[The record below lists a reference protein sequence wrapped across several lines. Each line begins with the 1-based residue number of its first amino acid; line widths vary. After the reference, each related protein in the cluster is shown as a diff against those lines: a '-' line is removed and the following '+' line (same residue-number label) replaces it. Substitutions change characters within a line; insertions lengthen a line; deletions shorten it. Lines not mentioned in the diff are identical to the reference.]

1 MVIVSHSFEH
11 LGCGG
16 LGLIFLFQ
24 GDEGIF
30 QPGGNIEDID
40 KESRITSK
48 LLAESKEIKPY
59 FDKCL

>member
-16 LGLIFLFQ
+16 LGLIFLLQ

-30 QPGGNIEDID
+30 QPGGNIKVVENETEYQL
-40 KESRITSK
+40 K
-48 LLAESKEIKPY
+48 
-59 FDKCL
+59 